1 MKILLFVCALL
12 FSLSIIGLTL
22 DTSNSYA
29 FDKDHLTLSDSIP
42 AELIR
47 DSILGCG
54 TSALMESLMRNDTV
68 MQRQAAII
76 EEKIYQAT
84 TNPKN
89 PSQIGA
95 KVQYTLPVVVHIVS
109 YNGVGW
115 VSNQQVQQAIVKL
128 NQGFANTGGYNRGAG
143 TDMNIRFMLAIKDP
157 SGQSTTGI
165 TRVNSPLTNQTEV
178 GGAQGLALKNLRRWD
193 PDCYI
198 NVWVVDYIEGAAG
211 YATYPWWHNRD
222 EDGIVVRASTFSGG
236 TAAAS
241 TLIHEFGHYL
251 GLYHTFEGG
260 CYNRDCNR
268 DGDKVCD
275 TPPDKVTIYSS
286 CTQPYNSCST
296 DTQSGFLS
304 DQYDMI
310 SNFMDYTRSSC
321 RHDFT
326 AGQGTRMR
334 SFIRESRSSLLD
346 CGALESPCANPPVVN
361 IDLPSDSIL
370 AGVPINITSTN
381 ESTIRVNW
389 YIDGESISTDEA
401 FEYTFEEGTYTLL
414 LRGEGSS
421 SFCSIVSDTRILTA
435 YCPTQK
441 LDYSTELVY
450 SDVES
455 PIELKVFPEGIAN
468 WEWWLDGE
476 PTGLTDTVERVYLLP
491 GTYTLEL
498 KTPDGSEFCGFVP
511 PDPFEIEV
519 PCPGNLADIEAD
531 PDQIVLGELAIVDL
545 YSGNLDYIEWFVN
558 GVSVGD
564 PDPLEYTFTE
574 PGTQEVVFF
583 GKNPLEGCAD
593 YRDTVYIEVLCP
605 ITTVEIQ
612 NSIDSIAA
620 GEYLELAASAE
631 NTAGFTW
638 TINGITQE
646 EYGPALPVQ
655 FDSPGTYEVVLMGNP
670 SFAACQPASDTLN
683 VHSYCAIDSIQLQSM
698 LPYVP
703 IGSEVQFKPTTA
715 DQGPYQWYVNGELAG
730 DGPELTYIFES
741 PQQYEITVV
750 GTNSIGSCP
759 NPVGYVSIEAQCP
772 LGGGVT
778 PDRIPYVGE
787 PFRLFLDMFGPLD
800 SVHWYINGIRQPY
813 REVQFE
819 YVAEEA
825 GFYDFAADVFYK
837 GCQIRIKTGTFY
849 TEVKD
854 RCQQEDLVGFHT
866 LSDFGYAGYSSM
878 EAKHGGYYLMSDHG
892 FMKVGQNLEV
902 DWSQVH
908 DFEFV
913 AMAEDPTTGDVLTM
927 AKTYEDVGSVTLIRP
942 LLLKYNQEGSLLW
955 KKEIQSDTL
964 VQTAKDKLVAL
975 SDGRYLLS
983 RADDYEYKFSVCSLL
998 DSNGETIWAKHF
1010 PGMIIADMDLTEQQ
1024 TVTVVART
1032 SDSRRIV
1039 LIKMNLSG
1047 ELIWYKSWQANDWPL
1062 DTWEHYLP
1070 GPLLTPIQNGQLAVS
1085 WTQYLSSG
1093 FLKTRIA
1100 RVDKDG
1106 NFIETKELNDVRLF
1120 GQVPLDLVKTAD
1132 GGFLLASYALSE
1144 EYEDGQ
1150 MYLTKFNSASKIV
1163 WQHKK
1168 LLEEGYFPR
1177 DLTVLEDGR
1186 IVLMGDDDY
1195 KSPYLRM
1202 LNEFGHPA
1210 ACPYQVGSST
1220 LLSFDLEEL
1229 DDEITIVDYPAMELV
1244 DHQEELPASPFE
1256 GNPKLDELCVSPGTA
1271 ALDLSLELIE
1281 ASVCD
1286 GRLTVTLNACNIGH
1300 LGTQDYFPLTLYAAD
1315 PTKTTI
1321 EPFRLSHILED
1332 MGIPADTCLQVTVS
1346 TVNIPEVSTIYAV
1359 INDDGT
1365 REFPLNLLGVTEEP
1379 DFNECSFLN
1388 NLDSIQI
1395 ETVAAQPLGLVEDIS
1410 ICAGEEVVLEADEG
1424 FETYEWQSNLELPCT
1439 DCRVL
1444 TLQPTQD
1451 MEIELKASTAAGCT
1465 ARDSIQI
1472 QVLESI
1478 RTEQLVEIC
1487 SGDSA
1492 MIFGEWISEAGVYER
1507 SFSSSNGCDSTVQIE
1522 LAMYPAVELQTSQV
1536 EMCSGDSVL
1545 VFGEWISEAGI
1556 YEQSFTSSNGCDSIV
1571 QVNLAIHTPIAIQ
1584 SEISPTCF
1592 GQANGEIR
1600 LTAEGDMSSYSIQW
1614 STGAS
1619 GNLLPGLTAGSYSY
1633 TLTDSLGCEYQ
1644 AELEVPT
1651 LADIAY
1657 DLDWLDPACEGEA
1670 SGSITLT
1677 PISEG
1682 LSFSLDGQSFQESGS
1697 FQALAS
1703 GEYSIWIR
1711 DLNGCERTT
1720 MVQLAEPAPLVLEI
1734 PSTLSINQGD
1744 TIPIIIGGQ
1753 TGQISSIQWTPS
1765 EGLSCSDCLNP
1776 LAYPDADIVY
1786 QVNITDDQGCLL
1798 SATVSVE
1805 VEVVSA
1811 SSNAASLVGLD
1822 PPTAFSPNGD
1832 GVNDYFEIRGL
1843 ERFPRSSLV
1852 VVDRSGKVVYQRN
1865 DYGNDW
1871 DGRGLDGSLLPEGTY
1886 YYVLD
1891 LKKTN
1896 LDLIRGPIALIR

>member
-22 DTSNSYA
+22 DTSNSYT

-42 AELIR
+42 DVLPT

-54 TSALMESLMRNDTV
+54 TSVLMESLMRNDTV
-68 MQRQAAII
+68 MQRKAAII

-84 TNPKN
+84 TNPKKS
-89 PSQIGA
+89 SQIGA

-178 GGAQGLALKNLRRWD
+178 GGEQGLALKNLRRWD

-198 NVWVVDYIEGAAG
+198 NVWVVDYIEGAGG
-211 YATYPWWHNRD
+211 YATYPWWHNKD

-260 CYNRDCNR
+260 CYNWDCNR
-268 DGDKVCD
+268 NGDKVCD

-321 RHDFT
+321 LHDFT
-326 AGQGTRMR
+326 AGQGVRMR

-381 ESTIRVNW
+381 ESTIRLNW

-498 KTPDGSEFCGFVP
+498 KTPDGSELCGFVP
-511 PDPFEIEV
+511 PTPFELEV

-574 PGTQEVVFF
+574 PGIQEVVFF
-583 GKNPLEGCAD
+583 GKNPLEGCDD

-605 ITTVEIQ
+605 ITSVEIQ
-612 NSIDSIAA
+612 NSIDSLAV
-620 GEYLELAASAE
+620 GESLELTGSSE

-646 EYGPALPVQ
+646 EDDPSLPVQ

-670 SFAACQPASDTLN
+670 SFAACQPASDTLTI
-683 VHSYCAIDSIQLQSM
+683 HSYCAIDSIQLQSM

-703 IGSEVQFKPTTA
+703 IGSEVQFTPTTA
-715 DQGPYQWYVNGELAG
+715 DHGPYQWYINGEFAG
-730 DGPELTYIFES
+730 DGPILTYTFES

-759 NPVGYVSIEAQCP
+759 NPVGYVSVEAQCP

-778 PDRIPYVGE
+778 PDRTPYVGE
-787 PFRLFLDMFGPLD
+787 PFQLFLDMFGPLD
-800 SVHWYINGIRQPY
+800 SVHWYINGIRQPH

-837 GCQIRIKTGTFY
+837 GCQIRMKTGTFY

-892 FMKVGQNLEV
+892 LMKVGQHLEV

-927 AKTYEDVGSVTLIRP
+927 AKTYEDVGLVTLIRP
-942 LLLKYNQEGSLLW
+942 LLLKYNEEGSLLW

-1010 PGMIIADMDLTEQQ
+1010 PGMIIADFALTEQQ
-1024 TVTVVART
+1024 TVTAVART
-1032 SDSRRIV
+1032 ADSRRIV
-1039 LIKMNLSG
+1039 LLKMNLTG
-1047 ELIWYKSWQANDWPL
+1047 ELIWYKIWQANDWPF
-1062 DTWEHYLP
+1062 DTWEHSLP

-1085 WTQYLSSG
+1085 WTQYLSTG

-1106 NFIETKELNDVRLF
+1106 SFIEVKELNDFGLF
-1120 GQVPLDLVKTAD
+1120 GQVPLDLVETAD
-1132 GGFLLASYALSE
+1132 GGFLLASYALAE
-1144 EYEDGQ
+1144 HYEDGQ
-1150 MYLTKFNSASKIV
+1150 MYLTKFNAAGNIM

-1168 LLEEGYFPR
+1168 LFQEGYFPR
-1177 DLTVLEDGR
+1177 DLTVLDDGR
-1186 IVLMGDDDY
+1186 IVLIGDDDY
-1195 KSPYLRM
+1195 KNPYLRI
-1202 LNEFGHPA
+1202 LNRFGHPA
-1210 ACPYQVGSST
+1210 ACTYRIGTST
-1220 LLSFDLEEL
+1220 LHSVDLAEL
-1229 DDEITIVDYPAMELV
+1229 VDEIAIADYPAMELV
-1244 DHQEELPASPFE
+1244 DYQEELPDSPFE
-1256 GNPKLDELCVSPGTA
+1256 GNPKLIGACVNQGTP
-1271 ALDLSLELIE
+1271 ALDLAVELTE
-1281 ASVCD
+1281 ASICD
-1286 GRLTVTLNACNIGH
+1286 GLLTVRLNACNIGKQ
-1300 LGTQDYFPLTLYAAD
+1300 GTSTYFPLI
-1315 PTKTTI
+1315 K
-1321 EPFRLSHILED
+1321 
-1332 MGIPADTCLQVTVS
+1332 
-1346 TVNIPEVSTIYAV
+1346 
-1359 INDDGT
+1359 
-1365 REFPLNLLGVTEEP
+1365 
-1379 DFNECSFLN
+1379 
-1388 NLDSIQI
+1388 
-1395 ETVAAQPLGLVEDIS
+1395 
-1410 ICAGEEVVLEADEG
+1410 
-1424 FETYEWQSNLELPCT
+1424 
-1439 DCRVL
+1439 RV
-1444 TLQPTQD
+1444 
-1451 MEIELKASTAAGCT
+1451 
-1465 ARDSIQI
+1465 
-1472 QVLESI
+1472 
-1478 RTEQLVEIC
+1478 
-1487 SGDSA
+1487 
-1492 MIFGEWISEAGVYER
+1492 
-1507 SFSSSNGCDSTVQIE
+1507 
-1522 LAMYPAVELQTSQV
+1522 
-1536 EMCSGDSVL
+1536 
-1545 VFGEWISEAGI
+1545 
-1556 YEQSFTSSNGCDSIV
+1556 
-1571 QVNLAIHTPIAIQ
+1571 
-1584 SEISPTCF
+1584 
-1592 GQANGEIR
+1592 
-1600 LTAEGDMSSYSIQW
+1600 
-1614 STGAS
+1614 
-1619 GNLLPGLTAGSYSY
+1619 
-1633 TLTDSLGCEYQ
+1633 
-1644 AELEVPT
+1644 
-1651 LADIAY
+1651 
-1657 DLDWLDPACEGEA
+1657 
-1670 SGSITLT
+1670 
-1677 PISEG
+1677 
-1682 LSFSLDGQSFQESGS
+1682 
-1697 FQALAS
+1697 
-1703 GEYSIWIR
+1703 
-1711 DLNGCERTT
+1711 
-1720 MVQLAEPAPLVLEI
+1720 
-1734 PSTLSINQGD
+1734 
-1744 TIPIIIGGQ
+1744 
-1753 TGQISSIQWTPS
+1753 
-1765 EGLSCSDCLNP
+1765 
-1776 LAYPDADIVY
+1776 
-1786 QVNITDDQGCLL
+1786 
-1798 SATVSVE
+1798 
-1805 VEVVSA
+1805 
-1811 SSNAASLVGLD
+1811 
-1822 PPTAFSPNGD
+1822 
-1832 GVNDYFEIRGL
+1832 
-1843 ERFPRSSLV
+1843 
-1852 VVDRSGKVVYQRN
+1852 
-1865 DYGNDW
+1865 
-1871 DGRGLDGSLLPEGTY
+1871 
-1886 YYVLD
+1886 
-1891 LKKTN
+1891 
-1896 LDLIRGPIALIR
+1896 

>member
-12 FSLSIIGLTL
+12 CSLSLIGLTL
-22 DTSNSYA
+22 DTSNSYI
-29 FDKDHLTLSDSIP
+29 FGKDHLTLPDSIP
-42 AELIR
+42 LELAR

-54 TSALMESLMRNDTV
+54 TSALMESLMMGDIM
-68 MQRQAAII
+68 MQRQAAIL

-89 PSQIGA
+89 SSLFGA

-198 NVWVVDYIEGAAG
+198 NVWVVDYIEGAGG

-260 CYNRDCNR
+260 CYNWDCNR

-275 TPPDKVTIYSS
+275 TPPDRVTIYSS

-321 RHDFT
+321 LHDFT
-326 AGQGTRMR
+326 AGQGVRMR

-511 PDPFEIEV
+511 PAPFELEV

-574 PGTQEVVFF
+574 PGIQEVVFF
-583 GKNPLEGCAD
+583 GKNPLEGCDD

-605 ITTVEIQ
+605 ITSVEIQ

-638 TINGITQE
+638 TINGIAQE
-646 EYGPALPVQ
+646 EYGPTLPVQ
-655 FDSPGTYEVVLMGNP
+655 FDSPGTYEVVLMGSP
-670 SFAACQPASDTLN
+670 SFTACQQASDTLTI
-683 VHSYCAIDSIQLQSM
+683 HSYCAIDSIQLQSM

-703 IGSEVQFKPTTA
+703 IGSEVQFTPMTA

-759 NPVGYVSIEAQCP
+759 NPVGYVSVEAQCP

-800 SVHWYINGIRQPY
+800 SVHWCINGIRQPY
-813 REVQFE
+813 RDVQFE

-837 GCQIRIKTGTFY
+837 GCQIRMKTGTFY

-927 AKTYEDVGSVTLIRP
+927 AKIYEDVGSVTLIRP

-1010 PGMIIADMDLTEQQ
+1010 PGMIIADLALTEQQ
-1024 TVTVVART
+1024 TVTAVART
-1032 SDSRRIV
+1032 ADSRRIV
-1039 LIKMNLSG
+1039 LLKMNLSG
-1047 ELIWYKSWQANDWPL
+1047 ELLWYKSWQANDWPF
-1062 DTWEHYLP
+1062 DTWEHSLP

-1085 WTQYLSSG
+1085 WTQYLSTG
-1093 FLKTRIA
+1093 FLKTRIG

-1106 NFIETKELNDVRLF
+1106 SFIETKELNDFGLF
-1120 GQVPLDLVKTAD
+1120 GQVPLDLVETAD
-1132 GGFLLASYALSE
+1132 GGFLLASYALAE
-1144 EYEDGQ
+1144 HYEDGQ
-1150 MYLTKFNSASKIV
+1150 MYLTKFNPVGNIM

-1168 LLEEGYFPR
+1168 LFQEGYYPR

-1186 IVLMGDDDY
+1186 IVLIGDDDY
-1195 KSPYLRM
+1195 KNPYLRI
-1202 LNEFGHPA
+1202 LNKFGHPT
-1210 ACPYQVGSST
+1210 ACTYRIGTST
-1220 LLSFDLEEL
+1220 LNSVDLEEL
-1229 DDEITIVDYPAMELV
+1229 DNEIAIANYPAMELV
-1244 DHQEELPASPFE
+1244 DYQEELPDSPFE
-1256 GNPKLDELCVSPGTA
+1256 GSPKLIGACVNQGTPT
-1271 ALDLSLELIE
+1271 LDLTVELTE
-1281 ASVCD
+1281 ASICD
-1286 GRLTVTLNACNIGH
+1286 GLLTVSLNACNIGKQ
-1300 LGTQDYFPLTLYAAD
+1300 GTPTYFPLTIYTAD
-1315 PTKTTI
+1315 PTKTSV
-1321 EPFRLSHILED
+1321 EPFTVINVAEGL
-1332 MGIPADTCLQVTVS
+1332 GIAADTCLQLTFS
-1346 TVNIPEVSTIYAV
+1346 TEVIPEALTLFALA
-1359 INDDGT
+1359 NDDGS
-1365 REFPLNLLGVTEEP
+1365 RELPLDLVMVTEEP
-1379 DFNECSFLN
+1379 EFTECSFLN
-1388 NLDSIQI
+1388 NLDSIRI
-1395 ETVAAQPLGLVEDIS
+1395 ETVETQPLGLGEDFS
-1410 ICAGEEVVLEADEG
+1410 ICVGEVVVLEANQG

-1444 TLQPTQD
+1444 TLQPYEN
-1451 MEIELKASTAAGCT
+1451 MEIELQASTSTGCSS
-1465 ARDSIQI
+1465 RDTIQI
-1472 QVLESI
+1472 QVLESMQ
-1478 RTEQLVEIC
+1478 TEQLIEIC
-1487 SGDSA
+1487 LGDSA
-1492 MIFGEWISEAGVYER
+1492 MIFGEWISVAGLYEQ
-1507 SFSSSNGCDSTVQIE
+1507 SFTGSNGCDSTVQIE
-1522 LAMYPAVELQTSQV
+1522 LAMYPAIELQTSQI
-1536 EMCSGDSVL
+1536 EICSGDSAL
-1545 VFGEWISEAGI
+1545 VFGEWIYEAGI
-1556 YEQSFTSSNGCDSIV
+1556 YEQSFMGSNGCDSTV
-1571 QVNLAIHTPIAIQ
+1571 QVTLSIYTPVEIQ

-1592 GQANGEIR
+1592 GQVNGAIR
-1600 LTAEGDMSSYSIQW
+1600 LITDGDLSSYSIQW
-1614 STGAS
+1614 STGATGHLLS
-1619 GNLLPGLTAGSYSY
+1619 GLAAGNYSY
-1633 TLTDSLGCEYQ
+1633 TLTDSQGCESEG
-1644 AELEVPT
+1644 ELEVPT
-1651 LADIAY
+1651 LEDITF
-1657 DLDWLDPACEGEA
+1657 DLDWLDPACQGEA

-1677 PISEG
+1677 PISDG
-1682 LSFSLDGQSFQESGS
+1682 LSYSLDGQNFQESGT
-1697 FQALAS
+1697 FEALAS
-1703 GEYSIWIR
+1703 GEYNIWVR
-1711 DLNGCERTT
+1711 DLNGCERIS
-1720 MVQLAEPAPLVLEI
+1720 MVQLVEPEPLVLEV
-1734 PSTLSINQGD
+1734 PSILSINQGD
-1744 TIPIIIGGQ
+1744 TIPIVIGGQ
-1753 TGQISSIQWTPS
+1753 IDRITSIQWTPA
-1765 EGLSCSDCLNP
+1765 EGLSCTDCLNP
-1776 LAYPDADIVY
+1776 LVSPDADKIY
-1786 QVNITDDQGCLL
+1786 QVVITDDQGCQL
-1798 SATVSVE
+1798 SYSVTVE
-1805 VEVVSA
+1805 VEFVS
-1811 SSNAASLVGLD
+1811 SSDNPNNKYELD
-1822 PPTAFSPNGD
+1822 LPTAFSPNGD
-1832 GVNDYFEIRGL
+1832 GVNDRFEILGL
-1843 ERFPRSSLV
+1843 ERYPKSSIV
-1852 VVDRSGKVVYQRN
+1852 IVDRWGKVVYQAN
-1865 DYGNDW
+1865 PYANNW
-1871 DGRGLDGSLLPEGTY
+1871 DGRTMTGKALPEGVY
-1886 YYVLD
+1886 YYALD
-1891 LKKTN
+1891 LSVGN
-1896 LDLIRGPIALIR
+1896 LKPLNRSITLIR